1 MEAFSWVAVSPD
13 YHRLT
18 EEAAVLHSERL
29 ELRGVLGISW
39 QEWGMVFVSTWEGR
53 KPILI
58 TGSHRC
64 GSTWLASMLAL
75 SKNSL
80 VAHEPFN
87 IQPWAYALDGL
98 ARYWFTYAPA
108 LPQAVA
114 LEAFSKVIEQ
124 RTRKIFLKNQLQHWI
139 PPLRNQRLIIKD
151 PIAALSSDWI
161 AKNFDLEVI
170 VLVRHPAA
178 FAASLKRLGW
188 WHPFEHFL
196 KQTMLMQRHLKPY
209 RAEIASKP
217 QDIVEQAAIIWK
229 CLYSVLL
236 TYLDCHPNWLVR
248 KHEVL
253 SGNPV
258 AELRD
263 LYEILG
269 LEWSATLEENV
280 VRYTQSG
287 NPVDAPKGTVHH
299 IRRDSVANITR
310 WKETL
315 TEEEIARVYEI
326 TQPIS
331 SSYYQN
337 KDWGIYAQPSIIARD
352 ATRGP

>member
-1 MEAFSWVAVSPD
+1 M
-13 YHRLT
+13 
-18 EEAAVLHSERL
+18 
-29 ELRGVLGISW
+29 
-39 QEWGMVFVSTWEGR
+39 STREGS

-58 TGSHRC
+58 TGSHRS

-75 SKNSL
+75 SSNSL

-98 ARYWFTYAPA
+98 AKYWFTYAPA
-108 LPQAVA
+108 LPQAMVF
-114 LEAFSKVIEQ
+114 EAFSKVIER

-139 PPLRNQRLIIKD
+139 PPVRTNQRLIIKD
-151 PIAALSSDWI
+151 PIAALSSEWI

-188 WHPFEHFL
+188 RHPFEHFL
-196 KQTMLMQRHLKPY
+196 KQTMLMQRHLEPY

-229 CLYSVLL
+229 CIYSVLL
-236 TYLDCHPNWLVR
+236 TYLDSHPNWLVR

-253 SGNPV
+253 SSNPV
-258 AELRD
+258 AELMD
-263 LYEILG
+263 LYETLG
-269 LEWSATLEENV
+269 LEWSARVEENV
-280 VRYTQSG
+280 VRYTRCG
-287 NPVDAPKGTVHH
+287 NPVDAPKGTVHYL
-299 IRRDSVANITR
+299 RRDSVANITR
-310 WKETL
+310 WREIL

-326 TQPIS
+326 TLPIS

-337 KDWGIYAQPSIIARD
+337 ENWGIFARPSTKARD
-352 ATRGP
+352 GRRRS